1 MTVVDFVTEIVEKKV
16 ELEFQFA
23 ILKNYSMPTKN
34 EFSEKW
40 SSINN

>member
-1 MTVVDFVTEIVEKKV
+1 MTVVVDFVTEIVEKKV

-23 ILKNYSMPTKN
+23 ILKNYSMPKN

>member
-23 ILKNYSMPTKN
+23 ILKNYSMPKKRILW
-34 EFSEKW
+34 EMVVDK
-40 SSINN
+40 